1 MPSGRFLLRIDPG
14 LHERLRA
21 LASRRGRSLNQLCAD
36 LLERGVEGSV
46 AVPSRCEIARGLVS
60 SALWE
65 QIWKLVGEKLE
76 GLVLFGSAARGEQW
90 RDSDVDLLV
99 VLRAGSPLKRDL
111 YRDWDI
117 ASGHL
122 EPGWPRTELHF
133 VALPRSVASA
143 GSLWFEVALE
153 GVILHDPWLRV
164 ARFLISVRE
173 EIAAGRAVRKF
184 VHGRPYWI
192 RGARSA

>member
-14 LHERLRA
+14 LHQRLRA
-21 LASRRGRSLNQLCAD
+21 LAARQGRSLNQLCAD
-36 LLERGVEGSV
+36 LLERGVEGADAATSV
-46 AVPSRCEIARGLVS
+46 CEIARGVVS
-60 SALWE
+60 SAVLE
-65 QIWKLVGEKLE
+65 RIRKLVGEKLE

-117 ASGHL
+117 ASSHL
-122 EPGWPRTELHF
+122 EPGGPRTELHF
-133 VALPRSVASA
+133 VALPRSLATA

-153 GVILHDPWLRV
+153 GVILHDPRLRV
-164 ARFLISVRE
+164 ARFLFSVRE
-173 EIAAGRAVRKF
+173 EIAAGRAVRK
-184 VHGRPYWI
+184 VLHGRPYWI
-192 RGARSA
+192 RGALTA